1 MTHGGPGERHL
12 ADEPPMRVIALDV
25 GGSSAKS
32 AVVVPG
38 GQVLGAV
45 REAPVD
51 SAGSA
56 DAILGSLAQAIA
68 NHLAGAVPAGIGLG
82 FPGPFDYAAGV
93 SWITGVEKF
102 EALYG
107 LDVRHGLRERLGQ
120 VEVPLLF
127 RNDAEAAIVGEAVYG
142 AGRGR
147 GRLIGVTVGTGLGSA
162 FVVDGQPVTTGP
174 GVPAQGW
181 LYPVLFRGQRADDCF
196 SRRGLLARLR
206 AAGMAWGDVKLAAE
220 AARRGDQAAR
230 QVLAAFGADLGSFLD
245 PFAVAFGAEGVLVA
259 GGLARALDL
268 FLAPL
273 QQALSVPVLPA
284 RRGTEAALLGV
295 AELVFNPSSDPHR
308 P

>member
-1 MTHGGPGERHL
+1 MTSHRPDERSLPGELHL
-12 ADEPPMRVIALDV
+12 RAIALDV
-25 GGSSAKS
+25 GGSSVKS

-45 REAPVD
+45 REAPLD
-51 SAGSA
+51 GAGSA
-56 DAILGSLAQAIA
+56 DAILGSLARAITG
-68 NHLAGAVPAGIGLG
+68 HLTDAVPAGIGLG
-82 FPGPFDYAAGV
+82 FPGPFDYGAGV

-107 LDVRHGLRERLGQ
+107 LYVADGLRQRVGLRE
-120 VEVPLLF
+120 VPILF

-147 GRLIGVTVGTGLGSA
+147 QRLIGVTLGTGLGSA
-162 FVVDGQPVTTGP
+162 FVVAGQPVATGP

-181 LYPVLFRGQRADDCF
+181 LYPVRFRGQPADDCF

-206 AAGMAWGDVKLAAE
+206 AAGAPWADVKLAAE
-220 AARRGDQAAR
+220 AARSGDRAAR
-230 QVLAAFGADLGSFLD
+230 QIFAAFGADLGSFLD
-245 PFAVAFGAEGVLVA
+245 PFAVAFGAEAVLVA

-268 FLAPL
+268 FLANL

-284 RRGTEAALLGV
+284 QRGSEAALLGA
-295 AELVFNPSSDPHR
+295 AELVFNQLPH
-308 P
+308 PHHP